1 MRLARIAVCLAS
13 LAALV
18 PPAKAQDK
26 YPSRLI
32 TIIAPI
38 SPGTAI
44 DILARLYADK
54 LRASSAGGSSL
65 RIVPVL
71 PAANSCR
78 VPPPTAHAYMR
89 QFRPDISQIHKQG
102 VEIRS
107 AYEFFGRRD
116 HRRGAGGTCSINENQ
131 ALSVLWF
138 LKLKAKQSL
147 ATDRA
152 RFC

>member
-54 LRASSAGGSSL
+54 LSSKLGWRIVVENRPGAAGGEFVS
-65 RIVPVL
+65 RA
-71 PAANSCR
+71 PADGSRLYA
-78 VPPPTAHAYMR
+78 PIPA
-89 QFRPDISQIHKQG
+89 
-102 VEIRS
+102 
-107 AYEFFGRRD
+107 
-116 HRRGAGGTCSINENQ
+116 
-131 ALSVLWF
+131 
-138 LKLKAKQSL
+138 
-147 ATDRA
+147 
-152 RFC
+152 